1 MIVAQILLIVGF
13 VFGLGALLIAALPRA
28 IDHGNR
34 KWGIK

>member
-13 VFGLGALLIAALPRA
+13 VFGLGALLIAALSRA
-28 IDHGNR
+28 IDKGNR